1 MARAAR
7 PAAFNAA
14 MTSAVRAGRL
24 LAWLTATGC
33 VLAFAGL
40 VRLVVRDARIALIA
54 TFAFAFSGGVAIHA
68 RILRSEL
75 LAAFPVISALL
86 ILIIVGRSAS
96 TARPFAMALAG
107 FLCMLGMENK
117 VQVVLLIA

>member
-1 MARAAR
+1 
-7 PAAFNAA
+7 

-33 VLAFAGL
+33 VLVFAGL
-40 VRLVVRDARIALIA
+40 MRLVVRDWRVALIA

-75 LAAFPVISALL
+75 LAAFPVF
-86 ILIIVGRSAS
+86 R
-96 TARPFAMALAG
+96 R
-107 FLCMLGMENK
+107 C
-117 VQVVLLIA
+117 